1 MFVLSSPVRLGGV
14 LAVLAVTLPLHRAS
28 AQPDYNR
35 ADMMRIA
42 PSRLYGVPPWVEG
55 LGLGSPEWLDD
66 STRFRYRVK
75 TPRGAEFIIVDP
87 VKGTRR
93 PLFDN
98 ARLGAAMSVAGDT
111 AFDGTKLP
119 FQTFKLLKNETSIAF
134 RLGAKRYECDLLAYR
149 CTKGDTLT
157 TEPPAWA
164 ALSPD
169 GKWAATVRKGNL
181 WVRRVSEPR
190 DSIQLTTD
198 GSAEFGYGFGAAERP
213 MPDPDA
219 RAPMVVWSPDSKRL
233 ATVKVDERGVTKFPV
248 YSSTGTVPKLFQYPN
263 AVPSD
268 SIVPTYEVHVLDV
281 DQKSNVTVQG
291 VKPVASVF
299 GWTGPGMIQWSP
311 KSDRIYFIDA
321 ARANRSVRLLTADA
335 TTGSSRQVLADSL
348 PTFTEN
354 ASGVAT
360 GNWRLVGDSEILWW
374 SERDGWGHLYRYDT
388 AGKLLNQVTSGPWL
402 VQWLKYVD
410 PVTRQIY
417 FTALGK
423 DPAHPYYARLM
434 RVAADGSGL
443 TDLTPG
449 TGHHWVSFVPTGKY
463 FVDTETRPD
472 LPAVTTIRSA
482 LDGRK
487 TLDVETAD
495 ASEMLKLGWTAPTP
509 FTVKARDGLT
519 DLYGFVYLP
528 SKIDTTKKY
537 PVIVYIYPGPQIG
550 TVIHYGY
557 QTNGERRGLAEL
569 GFVVIEVNALG
580 TPGRSKAFHDAYFG
594 NMADNGIPDQI
605 AATKQLGSRYRFMDL
620 DRVGIYGHSG
630 GGFSSTGAILRYP
643 DFFKVAVSGAGNH
656 DNRSYRFDW
665 GEKYQGRFKKDTLT
679 GRDNFESQANY
690 LLAGN
695 LKGRLLLMH
704 GDMDTNVHPAMT
716 YRLVDALI
724 KAGKDF
730 DMLVVPEAEH
740 GLPAYTIKKRWDYFV
755 RWLAGGE
762 PDQSYRLISCDDPI
776 CLY

>member
-1 MFVLSSPVRLGGV
+1 MSHSSSRIRRGAFA
-14 LAVLAVTLPLHRAS
+14 LAVALPLHRAQ

-35 ADMMRIA
+35 ADLLRIA

-55 LGLGSPEWLDD
+55 LGLGNPEWLED
-66 STRFRYRVK
+66 STRFRYRVR

-98 ARLGAAMSVAGDT
+98 ARLAAAMSVAGDT
-111 AFDGTKLP
+111 AFDGTTLP
-119 FQTFKLLKNETSIAF
+119 FQTFKLLKNETAIAL
-134 RLGAKRYECDLLAYR
+134 RVGLKRYECDITAYR
-149 CTKGDTLT
+149 CVKGDTLT

-169 GKWAATVRKGNL
+169 GKWAATTRKGNL
-181 WVRRVSEPR
+181 WVRRVAEPR

-198 GSAEFGYGFGAAERP
+198 GAVEFGYGLGAPERP
-213 MPDPDA
+213 APDPDA
-219 RAPMVVWSPDSKRL
+219 RTPAVVWSPDSKKL
-233 ATVKVDERGVTKFPV
+233 AVQKIDERGVTKFAV

-268 SIVPTYEVHVLDV
+268 SVVPTYEIHILDL
-281 DQKSNVTVQG
+281 DRKTNVTVQG
-291 VKPVASVF
+291 AKPVASVF
-299 GWTGPGMIQWSP
+299 GWTGVGSIQWSS
-311 KSDRIYFIDA
+311 KSDRIFFTDA
-321 ARANRSVRLLTADA
+321 ARANKSVRLLVADA
-335 TTGSSRQVLADSL
+335 ATGASKSVLADSL
-348 PTFTEN
+348 KTFTEN
-354 ASGVAT
+354 ANGVLT
-360 GNWRLVGDSEILWW
+360 GNWRLVGDTEILWW

-388 AGKLLNQVTSGPWL
+388 AGTLLNQVTSGPWL

-410 PVTRQIY
+410 PASRQIY

-423 DPAHPYYARLM
+423 DPANPYNAHLM
-434 RVAADGSGL
+434 RVGADGSGL

-449 TGHHWVSFVPTGKY
+449 AGHHWVSFVPTGKFY
-463 FVDTETRPD
+463 VDTETRPD
-472 LPAVTTIRSA
+472 LPPVTTMHA
-482 LDGRK
+482 LADGRK
-487 TLDVETAD
+487 TLDLEKAD
-495 ASEMLKLGWTAPTP
+495 PTEMLTAGWTAPVP
-509 FTVKARDGLT
+509 FTVKARDGTT

-528 SKIDTTKKY
+528 SKIDTTRKY
-537 PVIVYIYPGPQIG
+537 PVIVHIYPGPQIG
-550 TVIHYGY
+550 SIVHYGF
-557 QTNGERRGLAEL
+557 QTGGEPRGLAEL
-569 GFVVIEVNALG
+569 GFVVVEVNALG
-580 TPGRSKAFHDAYFG
+580 TPGRSKAFHDAYYG
-594 NMADNGIPDQI
+594 NMTDNGIPDQI
-605 AATKQLGSRYRFMDL
+605 AATQQLGTRYRFMDL

-630 GGFSSTGAILRYP
+630 GGFSSTDAILRYP
-643 DFFKVAVSGAGNH
+643 DFFKVAVSGSGNH

-665 GEKYQGRFKKDTLT
+665 GEKYQGRFKKDSLS

-716 YRLVDALI
+716 FRLVDALI

-730 DMLVVPEAEH
+730 DMLVVPDAEH

-755 RWLAGGE
+755 RWLMGAE
-762 PDQSYRLISCDDPI
+762 PDRNYRMVSCDDPI